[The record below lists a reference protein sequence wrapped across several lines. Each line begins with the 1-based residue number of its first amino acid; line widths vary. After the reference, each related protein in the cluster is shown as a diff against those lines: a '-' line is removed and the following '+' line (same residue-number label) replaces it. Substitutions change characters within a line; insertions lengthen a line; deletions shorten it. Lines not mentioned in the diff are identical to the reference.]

1 MSSDDK
7 VTLQHKIIKGILAL
21 KESLVIEAA
30 QMTERELID
39 YLLAKPCSEDSYPF
53 GPEAQVFKVFG
64 KMFALIGYRNE
75 KLTITL
81 KASPENVTFLSE
93 EFTGI
98 ERGYHMSK
106 KHWITVIVNDEV
118 SAGMIED
125 WIDSS
130 YELITSK
137 LTKAQKMMV

>member
-1 MSSDDK
+1 MAWSLSSNI
-7 VTLQHKIIKGILAL
+7 IIKGILTL
-21 KESLVIEAA
+21 NDTLVIEPT

-53 GPEAQVFKVFG
+53 GPDAQVFKVFG

-93 EFTGI
+93 EFECI
-98 ERGYHMSK
+98 ERGYHMNK
-106 KHWITVIVNDEV
+106 KHWITIAVNNEV
-118 SAGMIED
+118 SIGMLED
-125 WIDSS
+125 WIDNS
-130 YELITSK
+130 YSLITSK
-137 LTKAQKMMV
+137 LTKTQKMMI

>member
-1 MSSDDK
+1 M
-7 VTLQHKIIKGILAL
+7 

-30 QMTERELID
+30 QMTEREWID

-64 KMFALIGYRNE
+64 KMFALIGFRNE

-93 EFTGI
+93 EFSCI
-98 ERGYHMSK
+98 ERGYHMNK
-106 KHWITVIVNDEV
+106 YHCQIKPL
-118 SAGMIED
+118 
-125 WIDSS
+125 
-130 YELITSK
+130 LILYSI
-137 LTKAQKMMV
+137 A

>member
-1 MSSDDK
+1 M
-7 VTLQHKIIKGILAL
+7 

-30 QMTERELID
+30 QMTEREWID

-64 KMFALIGYRNE
+64 KMFALIGFRNE

-93 EFTGI
+93 EFSCI
-98 ERGYHMSK
+98 ERGYHMNK
-106 KHWITVIVNDEV
+106 KHWITVILSEEISV
-118 SAGMIED
+118 GMLED
-125 WIDSS
+125 WIDCS
-130 YELITSK
+130 YDLVVSK
-137 LTKAQKMMV
+137 LTKAQKMMI